1 VSTFLFL
8 VFFSIPAIFGL
19 SNTLI
24 IKIIFFKLV
33 DYYRLV
39 DDHLGSG
46 AYASVKTAINL
57 ASGEEYAVKVV
68 NKHKHGHTRSR
79 IMREV
84 QIFKLCRNHPN
95 IGIYFCLHLFWLFK
109 FGYGFGGG
117 NVSWVGLWV
126 WWTVTKTRR
135 PKNAW
140 VSLVLVLEWATMREG
155 LIWARGRSEPWPQ
168 FPHF

>member
-1 VSTFLFL
+1 MVYKFNFLNSPGNLFLFFAFLVKWKILRFLRGKGRGFESRWVSTFLFL

-95 IGIYFCLHLFWLFK
+95 IGIYFCLHLF
-109 FGYGFGGG
+109 
-117 NVSWVGLWV
+117 
-126 WWTVTKTRR
+126 
-135 PKNAW
+135 
-140 VSLVLVLEWATMREG
+140 
-155 LIWARGRSEPWPQ
+155 
-168 FPHF
+168 